1 MEKTKYFLKTPI
13 LRNLETQPGGEIAVE
28 NVQDYKV
35 GPRNETLNV
44 GIATTI
50 IYFISFIW
58 IYFSAAANC
67 DKKGVFKNFPP
78 KWYSKPFNQ
87 CNGLIGHKTLKDS
100 FTMSYMFLY
109 FFRYLSTVLITLTCI
124 MVAIILFQQN
134 FAVTEE
140 GMGRVFYVTG
150 TFVLATMMVAL
161 LLFGP
166 KEHTYFHIGI
176 ALAIVLAG
184 TTLALGSTE
193 LYKQTY
199 EEEKFKDMEIISW
212 ILFALTIC
220 ILFSIFWF
228 HKTKKY
234 RPIAD
239 NMIATFEILHW
250 VTFGIFI
257 FILSLKPPLLVNN
270 FCAISV

>member
-109 FFRYLSTVLITLTCI
+109 SDRYL
-124 MVAIILFQQN
+124 
-134 FAVTEE
+134 
-140 GMGRVFYVTG
+140 
-150 TFVLATMMVAL
+150 MVAL